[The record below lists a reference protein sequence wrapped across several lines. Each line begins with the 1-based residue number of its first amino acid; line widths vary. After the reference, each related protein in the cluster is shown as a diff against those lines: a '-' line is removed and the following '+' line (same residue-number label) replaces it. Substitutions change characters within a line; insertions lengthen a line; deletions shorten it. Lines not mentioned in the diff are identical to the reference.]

1 MTSHRTILMTLI
13 SLTTISFAMPSAVLA
28 GPLLGGYGGPGE
40 GNQAILGSALIGGG
54 GGSGGASGG
63 SGSNGSAGSAGSSA
77 SAAAGAG
84 GAGNGEAVSVGSN
97 GRGSKAGRAGGPATG
112 QTSGSLGGS
121 GKASDGAARA
131 YPALSRDAG
140 SGALGSSADD
150 LLYLLLA
157 LVVLLATGVVT
168 KRLVQAPTRPEG
180 L

>member
-63 SGSNGSAGSAGSSA
+63 SGSNGS
-77 SAAAGAG
+77 AAGAG